1 MIVEIEVDD
10 IELFAKA
17 LNNATIAYWDICSS
31 IFLGCKPQVGS
42 KKFLPLIDL
51 PDGELEQRF
60 AVLKDVY
67 EQIEEKEK
75 ELTTQWKELCQN
87 DKRRENHESDA

>member
-1 MIVEIEVDD
+1 MVIEIEVDD
-10 IELFAKA
+10 IELFLKA

-31 IFLGCKPQVGS
+31 IFLNCEPQIGS
-42 KKFLPLIDL
+42 RKFSPLADL

-60 AVLKDVY
+60 AALKDVY
-67 EQIEEKEK
+67 EQIEAKEK

-87 DKRRENHESDA
+87 DKRRENYESNA